1 MRFVID
7 YSNQKG
13 GKNKKSKTFANIG
26 NIILIISVPKY
37 VALFLRFLQLIF
49 NHIICIFLMLSDKS
63 RTFPVRRSD
72 VIDYLLNDNNPF
84 NVLGNE
90 NLDPILKEDGIS
102 KKISQAGEKIGS

>member
-1 MRFVID
+1 
-7 YSNQKG
+7 
-13 GKNKKSKTFANIG
+13 
-26 NIILIISVPKY
+26 
-37 VALFLRFLQLIF
+37 
-49 NHIICIFLMLSDKS
+49 MLSDKS

>member
-1 MRFVID
+1 MRFIID
-7 YSNQKG
+7 YSNQRN
-13 GKNKKSKTFANIG
+13 GKNKKTKTFAN
-26 NIILIISVPKY
+26 L
-37 VALFLRFLQLIF
+37 
-49 NHIICIFLMLSDKS
+49 DKS

-102 KKISQAGEKIGS
+102 KKISQVGEKVGS